1 MTTTYDAIVIGTGQ
15 AGPSLAVRLA
25 GAGMKAAI
33 IERKRFGGT
42 CVNNGCIPTKALV
55 ASARAAHFT
64 RRAAEYGVAITG
76 SPTVDMNRVKE
87 RKDAIVRRS
96 NEGVEKWLKSTE
108 NLTVY
113 EGHARFEDTH
123 RVRVGDEQ
131 LEADKFFINVGAR
144 ANVPS
149 FPGLDQVG
157 YLTNS
162 SMMDMDYLPEHLIVV
177 GGSYVGLE
185 FGQMIRRFGSEIT
198 IVEMAPRLIQREDE
212 DVSEAIKEILESEG
226 INIRLRAECIAVEK
240 HGDKVAINLEC
251 SSADKRVIGSH
262 LLLAVGRVPNT
273 ADLGLENTGIAAD
286 QRGYIQ
292 VDDQLQ
298 TNVPGIY
305 ALGDC
310 NGRGA
315 FTHTS
320 YNDYEIVA
328 ANLLDHDPR
337 RVSDRIT
344 AYALYIDPPLG
355 RAGMTEAEVRKSRR
369 KALLAKRPMSRVG
382 RAVEK
387 GETQGFMKIL
397 VDAETKE
404 ILGASLLGVE
414 CDEVIHSTLDV
425 MYAKAPYTVIQRA
438 MHIHPTVTELIPT
451 MLGELKPLEA
461 KNGERAA

>member
-1 MTTTYDAIVIGTGQ
+1 MPIRYDAIIIGTGQ

-25 GAGMKAAI
+25 GAGMEVAI

-42 CVNNGCIPTKALV
+42 CVNSGCIPTKALV
-55 ASARAAHFT
+55 ASARAAYIA
-64 RRAAEYGVAITG
+64 RRATEYGVAIAGLITA
-76 SPTVDMNRVKE
+76 DMKRVKE
-87 RKDAIVRRS
+87 RKDTIVRLS
-96 NEGVEKWLKSTE
+96 NEGLEKWLKTTE
-108 NLTVY
+108 KVTVY
-113 EGHARFEDTH
+113 EDHARFDDRR
-123 RVRVGDEQ
+123 RVRVGDEL
-131 LEADKFFINVGAR
+131 LEADRLFINVGAR
-144 ANVPS
+144 ASTPPL
-149 FPGLDQVG
+149 PGLDQIR
-157 YLTNS
+157 YFTNS
-162 SMMDMDYLPEHLIVV
+162 SMMDVDFLPEHLIIV

-185 FGQMIRRFGSEIT
+185 FGQMYRRFGSEVT
-198 IVEMAPRLIQREDE
+198 IVEMGPRLIQREDE
-212 DVSEAIKEILESEG
+212 DVSEAVREILESEG
-226 INIRLRAECIAVEK
+226 INIRLNAECIAVEK
-240 HGDKVAINLEC
+240 RGDKVAINLDC
-251 SSADKRVIGSH
+251 SSGDKTATGSH

-273 ADLGLENTGIAAD
+273 NDLGLENTGVTVD

-328 ANLLDHDPR
+328 ANLLDDDPR

-344 AYALYIDPPLG
+344 AYAVYIDPPLG
-355 RAGMTEAEVRKSRR
+355 RAGMTEAEVRKSGR
-369 KALLAKRPMSRVG
+369 KALLGKRPMTRVG
-382 RAVEK
+382 RAVQK

-397 VDAETKE
+397 VDAESKE

-414 CDEVIHSTLDV
+414 CDEVIHSILDV

-438 MHIHPTVTELIPT
+438 VHIHPTVTELIPT
-451 MLGELKPLEA
+451 MLGELRPLEA
-461 KNGERAA
+461 KDG